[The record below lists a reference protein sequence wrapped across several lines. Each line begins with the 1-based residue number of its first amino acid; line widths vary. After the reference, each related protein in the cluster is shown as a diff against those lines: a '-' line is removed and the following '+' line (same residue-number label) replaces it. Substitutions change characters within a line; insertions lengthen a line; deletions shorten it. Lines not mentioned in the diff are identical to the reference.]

1 LFRSVLTNGKKF
13 VEEIVRR
20 AEVVTLEILAAF
32 IYNRLAFVER
42 NARISGGGFNQ
53 LLAVQG
59 GNFFEKEGR
68 NRVREVLEN
77 VHRCVCLFV

>member
-1 LFRSVLTNGKKF
+1 
-13 VEEIVRR
+13 
-20 AEVVTLEILAAF
+20 
-32 IYNRLAFVER
+32 
-42 NARISGGGFNQ
+42 